1 MGDGENGVKLP
12 THDTLCTEWRFGSGL
27 KVWNAILQV
36 IQNWKGYCC
45 KYLIILVRMER
56 ADSEMGDGES
66 EMEL

>member
-36 IQNWKGYCC
+36 IQNWKGYCQ
-45 KYLIILVRMER
+45 LLQIF
-56 ADSEMGDGES
+56 DNFGENG
-66 EMEL
+66 EG